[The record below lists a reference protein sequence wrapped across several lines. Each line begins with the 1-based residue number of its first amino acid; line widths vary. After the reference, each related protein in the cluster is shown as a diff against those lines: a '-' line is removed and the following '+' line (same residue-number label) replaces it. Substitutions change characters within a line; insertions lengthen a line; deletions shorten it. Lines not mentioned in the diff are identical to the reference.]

1 MDGIDF
7 TKRTSVV
14 CSWVLAGAIFGLAG
28 CGGTE
33 LMPTPNVYVNAEVDP
48 FKDVPL
54 ALQGG
59 KIDVFYIT
67 DRVPTTGGDRPV
79 EYGSDRS
86 RSVAYGSCIVEIG
99 KDIPWDQLVKESRT
113 QKRSQRLPLTVRST
127 RERGRFGEIPIPI
140 ILQDGKIVE
149 DPVFLAK
156 QRAQAKLFFKELS
169 RRLALTRK
177 KEVFIFVHG
186 FNNTFEEA
194 TTVTAEM
201 WHFLGR
207 EGVPIAYT
215 WPAGAGTSLGGYT
228 EDYES
233 SRFTTVHLKALLGVL
248 SRFPEVKQINI
259 LAHSRGT
266 DVVSTALREIIIA
279 SLAAKE
285 DPLKTLKIGNLV
297 LAAPDID
304 HKVAS
309 VQLSYDN
316 TFKGIE
322 STTIYVSTHDK
333 AIGLS
338 QWIFGGSRR
347 VGELTVD
354 DLNEV
359 QKKNMTVRRNI
370 NVVDAQVSP
379 IGAGHSYYRSSPAVS
394 SDIIQVIRYNYKP
407 GTPNERPLTEQI
419 PGFWSLGNDYLLNR
433 TPVAKKSG
441 K

>member
-1 MDGIDF
+1 MERIYF
-7 TKRTSVV
+7 AKSPSAV
-14 CSWVLAGAIFGLAG
+14 CLWVLAGMIFGLAG
-28 CGGTE
+28 CGEE

-59 KIDVFYIT
+59 KMDIFYIT
-67 DRVPTTGGDRPV
+67 DRTPTTSGDQPV
-79 EYGSDRS
+79 KYGSGRS

-99 KDIPWDQLVKESRT
+99 KDIPWDQVVKESRT
-113 QKRSQRLPLTVRST
+113 QKRSQRLPVTVRST
-127 RERGRFGEIPIPI
+127 QEEGRFCAIPIPVI
-140 ILQDGKIVE
+140 RQGGKVVD
-149 DPVFLAK
+149 DPAFLAK
-156 QRAQAKLFFKELS
+156 QRAQAELFYKELS
-169 RRLALTRK
+169 RRLALTPK

-207 EGVPIAYT
+207 QGVPIAYT

-233 SRFTTVHLKALLGVL
+233 SRFTTVHLKGLLGAL
-248 SRFPEVKQINI
+248 ARFPEVEKINI

-266 DVVSTALREIIIA
+266 DVASTALREMIIA

-285 DPLKTLKIGNLV
+285 DPLKTLKIGHVV

-309 VQLSYDN
+309 VQLTSDR
-316 TFKGIE
+316 TFEGIGH
-322 STTIYVSTHDK
+322 TTIYVSSHDK

-338 QWIFGGSRR
+338 QWIFGGLLRI
-347 VGELTVD
+347 GDLTVD
-354 DLNEV
+354 DLTEV
-359 QKKNMTVRRNI
+359 QKKNMGVRRNV
-370 NVVDAQVSP
+370 NVVDAQISP

-394 SDIIQVIRYNYKP
+394 SDIIQVIRYDYRP
-407 GTPNERPLTEQI
+407 ETQNERPLTELI
-419 PGFWSLGNDYLLNR
+419 PGFWSLDDDYLLNR
-433 TPVAKKSG
+433 TPAAKKSS